1 MKSNKVDNELDEI
14 ENWIDY
20 KDHEILDDEGII
32 ITEEQFDQRTV
43 KYKQLKSEIDRKEG
57 AIKKLL
63 DAGND
68 MLKNSTGSLS
78 NAKELAKNLININT
92 KWNNL
97 NKKIDTK
104 NRLFAQLADYINELR
119 RIYPLFLSL
128 HTTFST

>member
-1 MKSNKVDNELDEI
+1 M
-14 ENWIDY
+14 
-20 KDHEILDDEGII
+20 
-32 ITEEQFDQRTV
+32 
-43 KYKQLKSEIDRKEG
+43 KSEIDRKES

-68 MLKNSTGSLS
+68 MLKNSTSSLS

-97 NKKIDTK
+97 NKKIDAK

-119 RIYPLFLSL
+119 RNKTFLSSYSKL
-128 HTTFST
+128 YF